1 MLIGEGLCIT
11 TDQFVQR
18 HSAVEQGKK
27 INPLVENHLKSIK
40 LLRRLRLACSGKGL
54 QGRLY
59 LLVVKLLPLGVK
71 LYGKYN
77 EIEVIAVPGVY
88 EFVEPSLYGL

>member
-27 INPLVENHLKSIK
+27 INPLVENHLNSIK

-59 LLVVKLLPLGVK
+59 LLVVKLLPMGVK

-77 EIEVIAVPGVY
+77 EIEVIAVPGAY